1 MTIRVYL
8 VDDHALVRTGM
19 RMLMSA
25 EVDIEVVG
33 EAGSG
38 EQALPEIRQL
48 QPDVVLC
55 DLHMPGVG
63 GLRLTEQIVA
73 MGRSRVIIVS
83 VLEDGPMPRRLL
95 ATGASGYVGKGGD
108 AAELLRA
115 IREVSRGKRYLAGNV
130 AQHIA
135 LEAMVDGESPFESL
149 SRRELEV
156 AMLLV
161 QGMRQDAIAKRLSLS
176 PKTVY
181 THKANVFA
189 KLAVEDTVGLARL
202 ARQYGLAD
210 PSLAL

>member
-1 MTIRVYL
+1 MTIRVFL
-8 VDDHALVRTGM
+8 VDDHALVRTGL
-19 RMLMSA
+19 RMLLSA
-25 EVDIEVVG
+25 ELDIEVVG
-33 EAGSG
+33 EAASG
-38 EQALPEIRQL
+38 EQALPEIRRL

-73 MGRSRVIIVS
+73 MDHPRVIIVS

-95 ATGASGYVGKGGD
+95 ETGACGYVGKGGD

-130 AQHIA
+130 AQHLA
-135 LEAMVDGESPFESL
+135 LETMGDKASPFDGL

-156 AMLLV
+156 AMLLI
-161 QGMRQDAIAKRLSLS
+161 QGMRQDAIAKRLNLS
-176 PKTVY
+176 PKTIY
-181 THKANVFA
+181 THKANMFV
-189 KLAVEDTVGLARL
+189 KLGVEDTVGLARL

-210 PSLAL
+210 PTLAL

>member
-19 RMLMSA
+19 RMLLSA

-33 EAGSG
+33 EAENG
-38 EQALPEIRQL
+38 ERALPEIRRL
-48 QPDVVLC
+48 KPDVVLC

-73 MGRSRVIIVS
+73 MEQARVIIVS

-95 ATGASGYVGKGGD
+95 EAGASGYVGKGGD
-108 AAELLRA
+108 AAELLSA
-115 IREVSRGKRYLAGNV
+115 IREVSRGKRYLAGSV
-130 AQHIA
+130 ARHLA
-135 LEAMVDGESPFESL
+135 LGALRDGESPFESL

-161 QGMRQDAIAKRLSLS
+161 QGMRQDTIAKRLSLS
-176 PKTVY
+176 PKTIY
-181 THKANVFA
+181 SHKANVFL
-189 KLAVEDTVGLARL
+189 KLGVEDTVGLARL
-202 ARQYGLAD
+202 ASQYGLAD
-210 PSLAL
+210 PSLVV

>member
-8 VDDHALVRTGM
+8 VDDHALVRTGL
-19 RMLMSA
+19 RMLLST

-33 EAGSG
+33 EAGNG
-38 EQALPEIRQL
+38 EEALPEIRRL
-48 QPDVVLC
+48 RPDVVLC

-73 MGRSRVIIVS
+73 TGHSRVIIVS

-108 AAELLRA
+108 AIELLRA
-115 IREVSRGKRYLAGNV
+115 VREVSRGKRYLAGNV

-135 LEAMVDGESPFESL
+135 LEAMSDGQSPFESL

-156 AMLLV
+156 AMLLI
-161 QGMRQDAIAKRLSLS
+161 QGMRQDTIAKRLSLS

-189 KLAVEDTVGLARL
+189 KLGVEDAVGLARL